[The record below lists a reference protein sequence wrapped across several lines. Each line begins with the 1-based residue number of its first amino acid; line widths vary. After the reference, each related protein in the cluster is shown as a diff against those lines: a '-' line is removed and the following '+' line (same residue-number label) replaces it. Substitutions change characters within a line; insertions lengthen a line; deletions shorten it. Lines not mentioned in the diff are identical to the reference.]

1 MELRDTRQWSLEE
14 EDAGDRSNNNSEKRF
29 RERRRVGKI
38 EQGEDRGSGKQME
51 LTDMRQLGLEED
63 DAGDRSYWQ
72 QQIREGIKA
81 RKKGG

>member
-1 MELRDTRQWSLEE
+1 M
-14 EDAGDRSNNNSEKRF
+14 
-29 RERRRVGKI
+29 GKI

-51 LTDMRQLGLEED
+51 LTDMKQLGLEED